1 MNQLLS
7 VSDIARI
14 RNVKLATA
22 KSWLDKKLI
31 PFVKIGGVR
40 LVTPDNLDK
49 FTPNKVGRPIK
60 EMNNDH

>member
-14 RNVKLATA
+14 RGVKLATA
-22 KSWLDKKLI
+22 KRWLDKQFI

-40 LVTPDNLDK
+40 LVAPDDLNK
-49 FTPNKVGRPIK
+49 FTPNKVGRPTK
-60 EMNNDH
+60 EQTNE